1 MAVLLF
7 FAIHWYVSLF
17 FQSFFHHRYAAHQH
31 FTMNKVWERVFFVL
45 SFIFQGSSYLSPYAY
60 GVMHRMHHSFADTEH
75 DPHSPKFSRN
85 IFSMMWRTK
94 VIYTSILKG
103 KLAVE
108 EKFKT
113 NVPSWMKF
121 DIVTDSWPL
130 RLLWVAGYVVFYL
143 FFAEYW
149 WMYLLIPIHAIMGP
163 FHGAIINWFA
173 HKIGTRP
180 NKVNDTSTNLMPVDL
195 FMMGEGYHNNHHKF
209 PKRANFGIRWHEF
222 DPVYPFILLFKS
234 LGIIRMNASMA

>member
-1 MAVLLF
+1 
-7 FAIHWYVSLF
+7 
-17 FQSFFHHRYAAHQH
+17 
-31 FTMNKVWERVFFVL
+31 MNKVWERVFFVL